1 MFLQTPLHLIYFH
14 GTVHD
19 KQRWANWKWLRT
31 LAKRS
36 INNRHKTYGM
46 KNLLSSS
53 YFLFL
58 KKEQVCDN
66 IIFFLFYIV
75 QIVKWQVDAVKKVL
89 LIRPGQLVSL
99 LKKEMCA
106 HTILRNSK
114 MTLPVSH
121 TVQELRLIKRE
132 YAVSWDLF

>member
-1 MFLQTPLHLIYFH
+1 MY
-14 GTVHD
+14 
-19 KQRWANWKWLRT
+19 
-31 LAKRS
+31 
-36 INNRHKTYGM
+36 
-46 KNLLSSS
+46 
-53 YFLFL
+53 
-58 KKEQVCDN
+58 DN
-66 IIFFLFYIV
+66 IFFFLFYIV

-89 LIRPGQLVSL
+89 LIHPGQLVSL